1 MDVNGQNG
9 KPMLNGASNGAV
21 HHITDH
27 YHEKSFATN
36 IQTSLGSNPGGK
48 EELIN
53 NFQMKIGQDMDFG
66 MKSTQSKAS
75 SMQFLKSTDEFQI
88 LFKHFFNQSE
98 QVLLIYL
105 LSFFHLNNLI
115 D

>member
-9 KPMLNGASNGAV
+9 KPMLNGTSNGAA

-53 NFQMKIGQDMDFG
+53 NFQMKIGQDMDLG
-66 MKSTQSKAS
+66 MYEKYSKAKV
-75 SMQFLKSTDEFQI
+75 KSVMGDPNSNPVARIFP
-88 LFKHFFNQSE
+88 
-98 QVLLIYL
+98 
-105 LSFFHLNNLI
+105 HLEPRKK
-115 D
+115 

>member
-1 MDVNGQNG
+1 MVKKSQKLVDVVYEFPLTNRFERREGSKIKIVQFYYRKKVMDVNGQNG

-53 NFQMKIGQDMDFG
+53 NFQMKIGQDMDLG
-66 MKSTQSKAS
+66 TVV
-75 SMQFLKSTDEFQI
+75 I
-88 LFKHFFNQSE
+88 R
-98 QVLLIYL
+98 
-105 LSFFHLNNLI
+105 
-115 D
+115 

>member
-9 KPMLNGASNGAV
+9 KPMLNGTSNGAA
-21 HHITDH
+21 HH
-27 YHEKSFATN
+27 YNENNGYATN

-53 NFQMKIGQDMDFG
+53 NFQKKIGQDMDLG
-66 MKSTQSKAS
+66 MKSTAKLLSCS
-75 SMQFLKSTDEFQI
+75 S
-88 LFKHFFNQSE
+88 NQSTNFKFC
-98 QVLLIYL
+98 I
-105 LSFFHLNNLI
+105 LNNLDESCLFSICCCCSIKI

>member
-21 HHITDH
+21 HHITEH

-75 SMQFLKSTDEFQI
+75 N
-88 LFKHFFNQSE
+88 FFNQSE